1 MIGSFNG
8 QVTPG
13 TNMIDVFRND
23 NRLRM
28 RSFPHATSFH
38 LLHLAINAKA
48 GTTFNLDG
56 AQIVTPTTGIF
67 EVCGEMTPLE
77 SLVFSE
83 AATVNII
90 YYF

>member
-8 QVTPG
+8 QATPD
-13 TNMIDVFRND
+13 TNMIDVFRDD

-28 RSFPHATSFH
+28 SSFHHATSFH
-38 LLHLAINAKA
+38 LLHLVINANA

-56 AQIVTPTTGIF
+56 AQIVMPTTGVF

-77 SLVFSE
+77 SLIFSE
-83 AATVNII
+83 DAMVNII